1 MQQYLSPRFPNLFTS
16 NSDIAMTFKQ
26 FTIRF
31 VIGYGLLMIVIG
43 IFNRVVDPAWYYR
56 EVEIKGFNAVKPEYL
71 SFERTVKPALLKRY
85 QPEAIILGSSYSEIG
100 FDPTNANFTDNGKLE
115 SMSFAFARASWPEV
129 QCAFEF
135 ALKHSQIK
143 RAVIG
148 IHPGNLPLSDCE
160 KSFAPLMHFNAID
173 ALFTYSALEY
183 SIKTLKKQKE
193 RESTHTKEGMF
204 FYNRARNPIPFF
216 INGLKARASGCK
228 KNSANKK
235 ALRPSIERKLDLSGL
250 QRMIDSAKAHDVE
263 LVIFAYP
270 KHAYLLELEKQCG
283 GQEAE
288 WQNMNQIASMIDA
301 DSEGKYRAWQ
311 FYGYNDVFAQPV
323 RKTTG
328 LWQDARH
335 FNFEVGNLMLA
346 DMFDQSRPPT
356 YARPLDMKYSD
367 FLNERKA
374 YLLLHPE
381 FKAEMRKVFY

>member
-1 MQQYLSPRFPNLFTS
+1 
-16 NSDIAMTFKQ
+16 MTFKQ
-26 FTIRF
+26 FVIRF
-31 VIGYGLLMIVIG
+31 AFGYFFLMIVIG

-100 FDPTNANFTDNGKLE
+100 FDPTNTSFTDNGSLK
-115 SMSFAFARASWPEV
+115 SMNFAFARASWAEV

-135 ALKHSQIK
+135 ALANSPIK

-148 IHPGNLPLSDCE
+148 IHPGNLPISDCE
-160 KSFAPLMHFNAID
+160 KSFAPLRDFNAIE

-183 SIKTLKKQKE
+183 SIKTLKNQNE
-193 RESTHTKEGMF
+193 RESTHTKDGMF

-216 INGLKARASGCK
+216 INGLKSRSSGCK
-228 KNSANKK
+228 NIPANKK
-235 ALRPSIERKLDLSGL
+235 ALQPDFEKKLNLSGL
-250 QRMIDSAKAHDVE
+250 QRMIDSAKAHDIE

-270 KHAYLLELEKQCG
+270 KHAYLLELEMQCG
-283 GQEAE
+283 RQEAE
-288 WQNMNQIASMIDA
+288 WQNMNQIATMINSE
-301 DSEGKYRAWQ
+301 SEGEYRAWH

-367 FLNERKA
+367 FLNEREA
-374 YLLLHPE
+374 YKLRHPE
-381 FKAEMRKVFY
+381 FKAEMGKVFY